1 VQDIEQLAMPATL
14 TMQIQRSGSG
24 TIGDYTQEQTDWI
37 VSNMAATL
45 EMPLTGVASIGDSAG
60 FRILGAIYSIEDVT
74 DGIKTEAYVGIPC
87 DVPGLGTNPPL
98 IFYRRGEANLDPGE
112 GTEVGG
118 RYFLFV
124 DAVFPIP
131 GPPGWISAWDD
142 IPTIRSFCS
151 GSPINSWQ
159 FVGPGGAAT
168 ELIRL
173 VEFDIQ
179 IDINL

>member
-1 VQDIEQLAMPATL
+1 MPSLL

-37 VSNMAATL
+37 VNNMAATL
-45 EMPLTGVASIGDSAG
+45 EMPLTGLASIPNGIAG
-60 FRILGAIYSIEDVT
+60 ILAAIYSIDDTT
-74 DGIKTEAYVGIPC
+74 DGIKTEAYVAIPC
-87 DVPGLGTNPPL
+87 DVPEPSTNPAL
-98 IFYRRGEANLDPGE
+98 IFYRRGEANLPPGE
-112 GTEVGG
+112 GTQVGD
-118 RYFLFV
+118 RYFFFV

-131 GPPGWISAWDD
+131 GPPGWDTAWDD
-142 IPTIRSFCS
+142 IPTVRSFCS

-159 FVGPGGAAT
+159 YVGPGGAAT
-168 ELIRL
+168 EFIRI